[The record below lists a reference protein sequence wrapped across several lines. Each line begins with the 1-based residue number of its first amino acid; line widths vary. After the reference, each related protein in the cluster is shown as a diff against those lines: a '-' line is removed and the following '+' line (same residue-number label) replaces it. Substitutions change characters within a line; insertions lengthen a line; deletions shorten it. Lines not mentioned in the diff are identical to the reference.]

1 MVAEAR
7 QRDPGADRFRER
19 PQGLQGGRIPLPW
32 TRAVSTIS
40 APTISPAEGIGVTTD
55 APIPSYQIMRRCCGV
70 NGKVFASW
78 IAPWVPRP
86 QGSPHVGR
94 EPGDRLGVAEQIPVP
109 VVVGR
114 LGDRKAGP
122 VGADAGNVGPAD
134 LEHQREPGDQVLERR
149 GAVVEETREIID
161 QFATTAEFDGTSGT
175 GVISSPGT
183 ELRVHPGPVRHQ
195 FVELRMGRTTVRRKS
210 CGSVPCRC
218 YACGNRFH
226 THITSGDSKVVIKH
240 DIVVIGGGLAGM
252 RAAVEAAERGADVA
266 IVSKMH
272 PVRSHSGAAQG
283 GINAA
288 LGNREEDSP
297 EAHAFDCVKGSD
309 YLGDQ
314 DAIDAMAEDAPRQII
329 WLEHRG
335 CIFSRMPDG
344 RIAQRPFGG
353 AGSPRTCYSADVT
366 GLVILH
372 TLWEQLERFGVKV
385 YEEYFATALCVE
397 DGVGSGVVA
406 YNMRNGE
413 LELVTAKATIFATG
427 GAGRMYAKTTN
438 GYASTADGMAIC
450 YNAGIPLMD
459 MEFIQFHPTSLKENG
474 VLMTEAARGEGAYLL
489 NTAGERFMFKY
500 APNKGELASRDVVS
514 RAEWTEIL
522 EGRGVDGCVLLDL
535 RHLGREKIL
544 ERLPQIRELALDATG
559 KDAIDTTDP
568 DPARHALHDGRHRDR
583 QVAAR
588 RAIPGVYAAG
598 ECACVSV
605 HGANRLGG
613 NSLLET
619 IVFGARSAKH
629 AANYIKKLG
638 DVKPSRTR
646 R

>member
-1 MVAEAR
+1 M
-7 QRDPGADRFRER
+7 
-19 PQGLQGGRIPLPW
+19 
-32 TRAVSTIS
+32 
-40 APTISPAEGIGVTTD
+40 
-55 APIPSYQIMRRCCGV
+55 
-70 NGKVFASW
+70 
-78 IAPWVPRP
+78 
-86 QGSPHVGR
+86 
-94 EPGDRLGVAEQIPVP
+94 
-109 VVVGR
+109 
-114 LGDRKAGP
+114 
-122 VGADAGNVGPAD
+122 
-134 LEHQREPGDQVLERR
+134 
-149 GAVVEETREIID
+149 
-161 QFATTAEFDGTSGT
+161 
-175 GVISSPGT
+175 
-183 ELRVHPGPVRHQ
+183 
-195 FVELRMGRTTVRRKS
+195 
-210 CGSVPCRC
+210 
-218 YACGNRFH
+218 
-226 THITSGDSKVVIKH
+226 IKH

-288 LGNREEDSP
+288 LGNREDDSP
-297 EAHAFDCVKGSD
+297 ENHAFDCAKGSD

-314 DAIDAMAEDAPRQII
+314 DAIEAMADDAPRQII

-385 YEEYFATALCVE
+385 YEEYFATALAVE
-397 DGVGSGVVA
+397 DGIGTGVVA
-406 YNMRNGE
+406 YNMRSGE

-427 GAGRMYAKTTN
+427 GLGRVYRKTTN
-438 GYASTADGMAIC
+438 GYASTGDGMAIA
-450 YNAGIPLMD
+450 YRAGIPLMD
-459 MEFIQFHPTSLKENG
+459 MEFVQFHPTSLKENG
-474 VLMTEAARGEGAYLL
+474 VLLSEAARGEGAYLL
-489 NTAGERFMFKY
+489 NSEGERFMFKY

-522 EGRGVDGCVLLDL
+522 EGRGIDGCVLLDL

-559 KDAIDTTDP
+559 KDAIDTPIPILPGMHYAMGGIETDKFG
-568 DPARHALHDGRHRDR
+568 ATR
-583 QVAAR
+583 
-588 RAIPGVYAAG
+588 IPGVYAAG

-619 IVFGARSAKH
+619 IVFGARSAQH
-629 AANYIKKLG
+629 AIDYIKNVPA
-638 DVKPSRTR
+638 VKPGEKTLASEKDRIAGILARSGGERHSHVRQAVNEAMSEHAFIFRNEADLKAGMDGLRAARQAATTMTVQDKSKTFNTDLVNLLETEFLADIAQPIMLGALNRQESRGAQARTDFPDR
-646 R
+646 DDEKWMVHTLMRYKGATTDPEPDYGRKVTITKWQPAVRSY

>member
-1 MVAEAR
+1 
-7 QRDPGADRFRER
+7 
-19 PQGLQGGRIPLPW
+19 
-32 TRAVSTIS
+32 
-40 APTISPAEGIGVTTD
+40 
-55 APIPSYQIMRRCCGV
+55 
-70 NGKVFASW
+70 
-78 IAPWVPRP
+78 
-86 QGSPHVGR
+86 
-94 EPGDRLGVAEQIPVP
+94 
-109 VVVGR
+109 
-114 LGDRKAGP
+114 
-122 VGADAGNVGPAD
+122 
-134 LEHQREPGDQVLERR
+134 
-149 GAVVEETREIID
+149 
-161 QFATTAEFDGTSGT
+161 
-175 GVISSPGT
+175 
-183 ELRVHPGPVRHQ
+183 
-195 FVELRMGRTTVRRKS
+195 
-210 CGSVPCRC
+210 
-218 YACGNRFH
+218 
-226 THITSGDSKVVIKH
+226 VIKH

-288 LGNREEDSP
+288 LGNREDDSP
-297 EAHAFDCVKGSD
+297 ENHAFDCAKGSD

-314 DAIDAMAEDAPRQII
+314 DAIEAMAEDAPRQII

-372 TLWEQLERFGVKV
+372 TLWEQLERFKVKV

-397 DGVGSGVVA
+397 DGVGSGIVA
-406 YNMRNGE
+406 YNMRTGD

-427 GAGRMYAKTTN
+427 GAGRIYRKTTN
-438 GYASTADGMAIC
+438 GYASTGDGMAIA
-450 YNAGIPLMD
+450 YRAGIPLMD
-459 MEFIQFHPTSLKENG
+459 LEFVQFHPTSLKENG
-474 VLMTEAARGEGAYLL
+474 VLLSEAARGEGAYLL
-489 NTAGERFMFKY
+489 NSEGERFMFKY
-500 APNKGELASRDVVS
+500 APTKGELASRDVVS

-522 EGRGVDGCVLLDL
+522 EGRGVDGCVFLDL

-559 KDAIDTTDP
+559 KDAIDTPIPILPGMHYTMGGIETDKWG
-568 DPARHALHDGRHRDR
+568 ATR
-583 QVAAR
+583 
-588 RAIPGVYAAG
+588 IPGVYAAG

-619 IVFGARSAKH
+619 IVFGARSAQH
-629 AANYIKKLG
+629 AVDYIKSSG
-638 DVKPSRTR
+638 DVRPSEKTLQSERERIDGILARSGGERHSHVRKAVNDAMSDHAFIFRNADELNAGMSEIRAAREAATTMTVQDKSKTFNTDLIGLLETEFLADIAPTMMLGALNRQESRGAQARTDFPER
-646 R
+646 DDEKWMVHTLMRYRGPTTDPEPDYSRKVVITKWQPAVRTY

>member
-1 MVAEAR
+1 VRRRCFACEHFPYKLTANTTS
-7 QRDPGADRFRER
+7 
-19 PQGLQGGRIPLPW
+19 
-32 TRAVSTIS
+32 TRA
-40 APTISPAEGIGVTTD
+40 
-55 APIPSYQIMRRCCGV
+55 
-70 NGKVFASW
+70 
-78 IAPWVPRP
+78 
-86 QGSPHVGR
+86 
-94 EPGDRLGVAEQIPVP
+94 EQE
-109 VVVGR
+109 
-114 LGDRKAGP
+114 
-122 VGADAGNVGPAD
+122 N
-134 LEHQREPGDQVLERR
+134 
-149 GAVVEETREIID
+149 
-161 QFATTAEFDGTSGT
+161 
-175 GVISSPGT
+175 
-183 ELRVHPGPVRHQ
+183 
-195 FVELRMGRTTVRRKS
+195 
-210 CGSVPCRC
+210 
-218 YACGNRFH
+218 
-226 THITSGDSKVVIKH
+226 VIKH

-252 RAAVEAAERGADVA
+252 RAAVEAAELGADVA

-288 LGNREEDSP
+288 LGNREDDSP
-297 EAHAFDCVKGSD
+297 ENHAFDCAKGSD

-314 DAIDAMAEDAPRQII
+314 DAIEAMAEDAPRQII

-385 YEEYFATALCVE
+385 YEEYFATALAVE
-397 DGVGSGVVA
+397 DGVGSGIVA
-406 YNMRNGE
+406 YNIRNGE

-427 GAGRMYAKTTN
+427 GLGRVYRKTTN
-438 GYASTADGMAIC
+438 GYASTADGTAIA
-450 YNAGIPLMD
+450 YRAGIPLMD
-459 MEFIQFHPTSLKENG
+459 MEFVQFHPTSLKENG
-474 VLMTEAARGEGAYLL
+474 VLLSEAARGEGAYLL
-489 NTAGERFMFKY
+489 NAEGERFMFKY

-522 EGRGVDGCVLLDL
+522 EGRGIDGCVLLDL

-559 KDAIDTTDP
+559 KDAIDTPIPILPGMHYAMGGIETDKFG
-568 DPARHALHDGRHRDR
+568 ATR
-583 QVAAR
+583 
-588 RAIPGVYAAG
+588 IPGVYAAG

-619 IVFGARSAKH
+619 IVFGARSARH
-629 AANYIKKLG
+629 AIDYIKTSG
-638 DVKPSRTR
+638 DVRPSERTLR
-646 R
+646 SEKDRIAGILAREGGERHSQVRKAVNNAMSDHAFIFRNEAELKEGVEKLRVAREMATTMTVQDKSQTFNTDLIGLLETECLTDIAQPIMLGALNRQESRGAQARTDYPDRDDEKWMVHTLMHYQGPTADPTPDFSRKVVITKWEPSVRTY

>member
-1 MVAEAR
+1 
-7 QRDPGADRFRER
+7 
-19 PQGLQGGRIPLPW
+19 
-32 TRAVSTIS
+32 
-40 APTISPAEGIGVTTD
+40 
-55 APIPSYQIMRRCCGV
+55 
-70 NGKVFASW
+70 
-78 IAPWVPRP
+78 
-86 QGSPHVGR
+86 
-94 EPGDRLGVAEQIPVP
+94 
-109 VVVGR
+109 
-114 LGDRKAGP
+114 
-122 VGADAGNVGPAD
+122 
-134 LEHQREPGDQVLERR
+134 
-149 GAVVEETREIID
+149 
-161 QFATTAEFDGTSGT
+161 
-175 GVISSPGT
+175 
-183 ELRVHPGPVRHQ
+183 
-195 FVELRMGRTTVRRKS
+195 
-210 CGSVPCRC
+210 
-218 YACGNRFH
+218 
-226 THITSGDSKVVIKH
+226 VIKH

-252 RAAVEAAERGADVA
+252 RAAVEAAELGADVA

-297 EAHAFDCVKGSD
+297 ENHAFDCAKGSD

-314 DAIDAMAEDAPRQII
+314 DAIEAMAEDAPRQII

-385 YEEYFATALCVE
+385 YEEYFATALAVE
-397 DGVGSGVVA
+397 DGVGAGVVA

-427 GAGRMYAKTTN
+427 GLGRVYRKTTN
-438 GYASTADGMAIC
+438 GYASTADGTAIA
-450 YNAGIPLMD
+450 YRAGIPLMD
-459 MEFIQFHPTSLKENG
+459 MEFVQFHPTSLKENG
-474 VLMTEAARGEGAYLL
+474 VLLSEAARGEGAYLL
-489 NTAGERFMFKY
+489 NSEGERFMFRY

-522 EGRGVDGCVLLDL
+522 EGRGVDGCVFLDL

-559 KDAIDTTDP
+559 KDAIDTPIPILPGMHYAMGGIETDKFG
-568 DPARHALHDGRHRDR
+568 ATR
-583 QVAAR
+583 
-588 RAIPGVYAAG
+588 IPGVYAAG

-619 IVFGARSAKH
+619 IVFGARSARH
-629 AANYIKKLG
+629 AAEYIKASG
-638 DVKPSRTR
+638 DVRPSERTLR
-646 R
+646 SEKDRIAGILARNGGERHSQVRKAVNGAMSDHAFIFRNDADLKEGMEKLRVARELAATMTVQDKSKTFNTDLIGLLETECLTDIAQPIMLGAINRQESRGAQARTDFPDRDDEKWMVHTRMSYAGQTADPEADYSRKVVITKWQPTVRTY

>member
-1 MVAEAR
+1 M
-7 QRDPGADRFRER
+7 
-19 PQGLQGGRIPLPW
+19 
-32 TRAVSTIS
+32 
-40 APTISPAEGIGVTTD
+40 
-55 APIPSYQIMRRCCGV
+55 
-70 NGKVFASW
+70 
-78 IAPWVPRP
+78 
-86 QGSPHVGR
+86 
-94 EPGDRLGVAEQIPVP
+94 
-109 VVVGR
+109 
-114 LGDRKAGP
+114 
-122 VGADAGNVGPAD
+122 
-134 LEHQREPGDQVLERR
+134 
-149 GAVVEETREIID
+149 
-161 QFATTAEFDGTSGT
+161 
-175 GVISSPGT
+175 
-183 ELRVHPGPVRHQ
+183 
-195 FVELRMGRTTVRRKS
+195 
-210 CGSVPCRC
+210 
-218 YACGNRFH
+218 
-226 THITSGDSKVVIKH
+226 IKH
-240 DIVVIGGGLAGM
+240 DVVVVGGGLAGM
-252 RAAVEAAERGADVA
+252 RAAVEAAEGRADVA
-266 IVSKMH
+266 VVSKMH

-288 LGNREEDSP
+288 LGNREDDSP
-297 EAHAFDCVKGSD
+297 ENHAFDCVKGSD

-314 DAIDAMAEDAPRQII
+314 DSIEAMAEDAPRQIV

-353 AGSPRTCYSADVT
+353 AGSARTCYSADVT

-397 DGVGSGVVA
+397 DGVGTGIVA
-406 YNMRNGE
+406 YNMRTGE

-427 GAGRMYAKTTN
+427 GLGRVYAKTTN
-438 GYASTADGMAIC
+438 GYASTGDGMAIA
-450 YNAGIPLMD
+450 YRAGIPLMD
-459 MEFIQFHPTSLKENG
+459 MEFVQFHPTSLKENG
-474 VLMTEAARGEGAYLL
+474 VLLSEAARGEGAYLL
-489 NTAGERFMFKY
+489 NSDGERFMFKY

-559 KDAIDTTDP
+559 KDAIDTPIPILPGMHYAMGGIETDKFG
-568 DPARHALHDGRHRDR
+568 ATR
-583 QVAAR
+583 
-588 RAIPGVYAAG
+588 IPGVYAAG

-629 AANYIKKLG
+629 AVQYVKSVGSVRSSERTLIAERERIDGILARTGGPRHAQVRKQMNAVMSDNVFIFRNEPELTRGVDGLREVREAAKTMTVMDKSKTFNTDLVGLLETEFLVDVAQPIALG
-638 DVKPSRTR
+638 ALNRTESRGAQARTDFPDR
-646 R
+646 NDEKWMVHTLMHHTGGDPTPDYSRKVTFTKYLPQVRSY

>member
-1 MVAEAR
+1 
-7 QRDPGADRFRER
+7 
-19 PQGLQGGRIPLPW
+19 
-32 TRAVSTIS
+32 
-40 APTISPAEGIGVTTD
+40 
-55 APIPSYQIMRRCCGV
+55 
-70 NGKVFASW
+70 
-78 IAPWVPRP
+78 
-86 QGSPHVGR
+86 
-94 EPGDRLGVAEQIPVP
+94 
-109 VVVGR
+109 
-114 LGDRKAGP
+114 
-122 VGADAGNVGPAD
+122 
-134 LEHQREPGDQVLERR
+134 
-149 GAVVEETREIID
+149 
-161 QFATTAEFDGTSGT
+161 
-175 GVISSPGT
+175 
-183 ELRVHPGPVRHQ
+183 
-195 FVELRMGRTTVRRKS
+195 
-210 CGSVPCRC
+210 
-218 YACGNRFH
+218 
-226 THITSGDSKVVIKH
+226 
-240 DIVVIGGGLAGM
+240 M
-252 RAAVEAAERGADVA
+252 RAAVEAAEGGADVA

-297 EAHAFDCVKGSD
+297 ENHAFDCVKGSD

-314 DAIDAMAEDAPRQII
+314 DSIEAMAEDAPRQIV

-335 CIFSRMPDG
+335 CIFSRLPDG

-385 YEEYFATALCVE
+385 YEEYFATALCIE
-397 DGVGSGVVA
+397 DGIGTGVVA
-406 YNMRNGE
+406 YNMRSGE

-427 GAGRMYAKTTN
+427 GLGRVYAKTTN
-438 GYASTADGMAIC
+438 GYASTGDGMAIA
-450 YNAGIPLMD
+450 YRAGIPLMD
-459 MEFIQFHPTSLKENG
+459 MEFVQFHPTSLKENG
-474 VLMTEAARGEGAYLL
+474 VLLSEAARGEGAYLL
-489 NTAGERFMFKY
+489 NSEGERFMFKY

-522 EGRGVDGCVLLDL
+522 EGRGVDGCVFLDL

-559 KDAIDTTDP
+559 KDAIDTPIPILPGMHYAMGGIETDKFG
-568 DPARHALHDGRHRDR
+568 ATR
-583 QVAAR
+583 V
-588 RAIPGVYAAG
+588 PGVYAAG

-629 AANYIKKLG
+629 AVQYVKSVGSVRQSERTLKSEQDRINGILARTGGERHSHVRKATNALMSDNVFIFRKEAELTKAVEGLRAVREAAKTMTVMDKSKTFNTDLVGLLETEFLTDIAQPIALG
-638 DVKPSRTR
+638 ALNRTESRGAQARTDFPNRDDEKWLVHSLMHYTGADPKPDYSRAVTFTKYKPEVR
-646 R
+646 SY

>member
-1 MVAEAR
+1 M
-7 QRDPGADRFRER
+7 
-19 PQGLQGGRIPLPW
+19 
-32 TRAVSTIS
+32 
-40 APTISPAEGIGVTTD
+40 
-55 APIPSYQIMRRCCGV
+55 
-70 NGKVFASW
+70 
-78 IAPWVPRP
+78 
-86 QGSPHVGR
+86 
-94 EPGDRLGVAEQIPVP
+94 
-109 VVVGR
+109 
-114 LGDRKAGP
+114 
-122 VGADAGNVGPAD
+122 
-134 LEHQREPGDQVLERR
+134 
-149 GAVVEETREIID
+149 
-161 QFATTAEFDGTSGT
+161 
-175 GVISSPGT
+175 
-183 ELRVHPGPVRHQ
+183 
-195 FVELRMGRTTVRRKS
+195 
-210 CGSVPCRC
+210 
-218 YACGNRFH
+218 
-226 THITSGDSKVVIKH
+226 IKH

-288 LGNREEDSP
+288 LGNREDDSP
-297 EAHAFDCVKGSD
+297 ENHAFDCAKGSD

-314 DAIDAMAEDAPRQII
+314 DAIEAMCEDAPRQII

-335 CIFSRMPDG
+335 CIFSRLPDG

-427 GAGRMYAKTTN
+427 GLGRVYRKTTN
-438 GYASTADGMAIC
+438 GYASTGDGMAIA
-450 YNAGIPLMD
+450 YRAGIPLMD
-459 MEFIQFHPTSLKENG
+459 MEFVQFHPTSLKENG
-474 VLMTEAARGEGAYLL
+474 VLLSEAARGEGAYLL
-489 NTAGERFMFKY
+489 NAEGERFMFKY

-559 KDAIDTTDP
+559 KDAIDTPIPILPGMHYAMGGIETDKFG
-568 DPARHALHDGRHRDR
+568 ATR
-583 QVAAR
+583 
-588 RAIPGVYAAG
+588 IPGIYAAG

-619 IVFGARSAKH
+619 IVFGARSARH
-629 AANYIKKLG
+629 ASDYIASLG
-638 DVKPSRTR
+638 DVKPSTATLQREQERIDGILARSGGERHSHVRKALNEAMSDHAFIFRNEGELTEGMEALRRVREAAASMTVQDKSKTFNTDLVGLLETECLVDIAQPIMLGALNRKESRGAQARTDFPDR
-646 R
+646 DDENWMKHTRMQYRGPGADPEPDYSRQAVITKWQPSVRSY

>member
-1 MVAEAR
+1 M
-7 QRDPGADRFRER
+7 
-19 PQGLQGGRIPLPW
+19 
-32 TRAVSTIS
+32 
-40 APTISPAEGIGVTTD
+40 
-55 APIPSYQIMRRCCGV
+55 
-70 NGKVFASW
+70 
-78 IAPWVPRP
+78 
-86 QGSPHVGR
+86 
-94 EPGDRLGVAEQIPVP
+94 
-109 VVVGR
+109 
-114 LGDRKAGP
+114 
-122 VGADAGNVGPAD
+122 
-134 LEHQREPGDQVLERR
+134 
-149 GAVVEETREIID
+149 
-161 QFATTAEFDGTSGT
+161 
-175 GVISSPGT
+175 
-183 ELRVHPGPVRHQ
+183 
-195 FVELRMGRTTVRRKS
+195 
-210 CGSVPCRC
+210 
-218 YACGNRFH
+218 
-226 THITSGDSKVVIKH
+226 IKH
-240 DIVVIGGGLAGM
+240 DVVVVGGGLAGM
-252 RAAVEAAERGADVA
+252 RAAVEAAEAGADVA

-288 LGNREEDSP
+288 LGNREDDSP
-297 EAHAFDCVKGSD
+297 ENHAFDCVKGSD

-314 DAIDAMAEDAPRQII
+314 DSIEAMAEDAPRQIV

-335 CIFSRMPDG
+335 CIFSRLPDG

-397 DGVGSGVVA
+397 DGIGTGVVA

-427 GAGRMYAKTTN
+427 GLGRVYAKTTN
-438 GYASTADGMAIC
+438 GYASTGDGMAIA
-450 YNAGIPLMD
+450 YRAGIPLMD
-459 MEFIQFHPTSLKENG
+459 MEFVQFHPTSLKENG
-474 VLMTEAARGEGAYLL
+474 VLLSEAARGEGAYLL
-489 NTAGERFMFKY
+489 NSDGERFMFKY

-522 EGRGVDGCVLLDL
+522 EGRGIDGCVLLDL

-559 KDAIDTTDP
+559 KDAIDTPIPILPGMHYAMGGIETDKFG
-568 DPARHALHDGRHRDR
+568 ATR
-583 QVAAR
+583 
-588 RAIPGVYAAG
+588 IPGVYAAG

-619 IVFGARSAKH
+619 IVFGARSARH
-629 AANYIKKLG
+629 AVQYIKSVGSVRQSERTLLSEEKRIAGILARENGPRHSQVRKQMNALMSDNVFIFRNAPELTTAVEGLREVREAAQTMTVMDKSKTFNTDLVGLLETEFLLDIAMPIAAGALG
-638 DVKPSRTR
+638 RDESRGAQARTDFPDR
-646 R
+646 NDDKWLVHSRMQYGGPTTDPTPDYARKVTFTKYEPTVRSY